1 MALAVVR
8 PGECAPECERGATS
22 EVPAPPESLGAKTS
36 VHNLSDDSGTSQPR
50 PLPNLEG
57 DSKESE
63 EDELSTL
70 EEVVVGVEVEGA
82 GNDDDQESVEVVEVV
97 EAEGWQEQG
106 PSEPNV
112 CDAEAAAEM
121 TQAKQ
126 KRSKSTLRTTAV
138 APDFRSC
145 CTIPDAQGG
154 YELCVLEAGHTGK
167 HQLPDGGT
175 RNNPEP
181 GGHVERVGSG
191 DAPQAPQAQP
201 SPRAVA
207 KRIVEKRP
215 SNEVCDALI
224 ADVLKEF
231 EGHLTS
237 LKRQSGCSVGRVID
251 GIRVWYV
258 PAKHQGG
265 EWFALLPCGRK
276 VQGRRAIMEAIKM
289 RALHF
294 NDEQIA
300 ERLQFGLN
308 VVVGEIEAADP
319 IVQRAL
325 RAEGSNVQQ
334 EEHYVTLP
342 IIATPEGGK
351 AFANMNDA
359 ELRAIVVQGQAEL
372 NEREIRKRTVNV
384 IDESRDLLRLE
395 EARVAQMRDEA
406 DAREALLEQ
415 GEAKLAQEMAAL
427 EKQRTACAAEFA
439 EKRQKLDAAV
449 AALRDS
455 L

>member
-1 MALAVVR
+1 
-8 PGECAPECERGATS
+8 
-22 EVPAPPESLGAKTS
+22 
-36 VHNLSDDSGTSQPR
+36 
-50 PLPNLEG
+50 
-57 DSKESE
+57 
-63 EDELSTL
+63 
-70 EEVVVGVEVEGA
+70 
-82 GNDDDQESVEVVEVV
+82 
-97 EAEGWQEQG
+97 
-106 PSEPNV
+106 
-112 CDAEAAAEM
+112 
-121 TQAKQ
+121 
-126 KRSKSTLRTTAV
+126 
-138 APDFRSC
+138 
-145 CTIPDAQGG
+145 
-154 YELCVLEAGHTGK
+154 
-167 HQLPDGGT
+167 
-175 RNNPEP
+175 
-181 GGHVERVGSG
+181 
-191 DAPQAPQAQP
+191 
-201 SPRAVA
+201 
-207 KRIVEKRP
+207 
-215 SNEVCDALI
+215 
-224 ADVLKEF
+224 
-231 EGHLTS
+231 
-237 LKRQSGCSVGRVID
+237 
-251 GIRVWYV
+251 
-258 PAKHQGG
+258 
-265 EWFALLPCGRK
+265 
-276 VQGRRAIMEAIKM
+276 M

-384 IDESRDLLRLE
+384 FDESRDLLRLE

-415 GEAKLAQEMAAL
+415 GEAKLAQEKAAL